1 MPDLMIGFHLLHE
14 FILKN
19 NSYDPLHINDY
30 ENPGIIGIKVSDT
43 WINGISS
50 FYRVGDLTLKMI
62 NNSAII
68 SEFPSHVTLILIASE
83 LLSFNLSVLGM
94 EVGTQEV
101 KGKTTWEVAIAKGM
115 ITRSGNVQFS
125 VQHIKVMFII
135 TQPMDL
141 GQRLTINDLQLDLGN
156 IQIM

>member
-1 MPDLMIGFHLLHE
+1 M
-14 FILKN
+14 
-19 NSYDPLHINDY
+19 
-30 ENPGIIGIKVSDT
+30 
-43 WINGISS
+43 
-50 FYRVGDLTLKMI
+50 
-62 NNSAII
+62 
-68 SEFPSHVTLILIASE
+68 TLILIASE

>member
-1 MPDLMIGFHLLHE
+1 
-14 FILKN
+14 
-19 NSYDPLHINDY
+19 
-30 ENPGIIGIKVSDT
+30 
-43 WINGISS
+43 
-50 FYRVGDLTLKMI
+50 
-62 NNSAII
+62 
-68 SEFPSHVTLILIASE
+68 
-83 LLSFNLSVLGM
+83 M

>member
-1 MPDLMIGFHLLHE
+1 
-14 FILKN
+14 
-19 NSYDPLHINDY
+19 
-30 ENPGIIGIKVSDT
+30 
-43 WINGISS
+43 
-50 FYRVGDLTLKMI
+50 
-62 NNSAII
+62 
-68 SEFPSHVTLILIASE
+68 
-83 LLSFNLSVLGM
+83 M

-141 GQRLTINDLQLDLGN
+141 GQRLKINDLQLDLGN

>member
-1 MPDLMIGFHLLHE
+1 M
-14 FILKN
+14 
-19 NSYDPLHINDY
+19 
-30 ENPGIIGIKVSDT
+30 
-43 WINGISS
+43 
-50 FYRVGDLTLKMI
+50 
-62 NNSAII
+62 
-68 SEFPSHVTLILIASE
+68 
-83 LLSFNLSVLGM
+83 
-94 EVGTQEV
+94 GTQEV

-141 GQRLTINDLQLDLGN
+141 GQRLKINDLQLDLGN